1 MVLFKTNLKLLGEKK
16 MRDWIVDF
24 VSGFSI
30 YDLVYLGLII
40 VSFAVCYHRLS
51 VLSHRIDMVIMVQQ
65 SQEESFRRS
74 LERDADL
81 LLKLGKIE
89 QLLEENK

>member
-1 MVLFKTNLKLLGEKK
+1 
-16 MRDWIVDF
+16 MRDWIVD
-24 VSGFSI
+24 
-30 YDLVYLGLII
+30 LVYLTLII
-40 VSFAVCYHRLS
+40 VSFAACYHRLS
-51 VLSHRIDMVIMVQQ
+51 ILSNRIDMVIMVQQ

-81 LLKLGKIE
+81 LFKLSKIE

>member
-1 MVLFKTNLKLLGEKK
+1 MV
-16 MRDWIVDF
+16 
-24 VSGFSI
+24 
-30 YDLVYLGLII
+30 DLVYLSLII
-40 VSFAVCYHRLS
+40 CSFGICYERCTL
-51 VLSHRIDMVIMVQQ
+51 LSHRIDMVQQ

-89 QLLEENK
+89 QLLENK

>member
-1 MVLFKTNLKLLGEKK
+1 
-16 MRDWIVDF
+16 MRDWV
-24 VSGFSI
+24 V
-30 YDLVYLGLII
+30 DLVYLSLII
-40 VSFAVCYHRLS
+40 YSFGICYHRSS

-89 QLLEENK
+89 QLLENNNERR

>member
-1 MVLFKTNLKLLGEKK
+1 

>member
-1 MVLFKTNLKLLGEKK
+1 
-16 MRDWIVDF
+16 MRDWIVD
-24 VSGFSI
+24 I
-30 YDLVYLGLII
+30 IIRTNTLVYLALII

-89 QLLEENK
+89 QLLGENK